1 MTILSPE
8 RIEEIRKRISHDD
21 QFEYR
26 SEAAQ
31 DRADLLSDRAA
42 LITEHETQVSALHE
56 EIIALRR
63 DLDEAR
69 KVDEAKVERAA
80 RALCL
85 RSMAVQMDEVS
96 PDDKVVLSYS
106 RYGKVTGK
114 RWQHH
119 IADAI
124 VALQAALTDRDV

>member
-1 MTILSPE
+1 MTLLSPE
-8 RIEEIRKRISHDD
+8 RIEEITR
-21 QFEYR
+21 
-26 SEAAQ
+26 
-31 DRADLLSDRAA
+31 RADFDRKYYLVRPCDTDRLALLSDRAA
-42 LITEHETQVSALHE
+42 LITEYETQVSALHE

-69 KVDEAKVERAA
+69 KVDEAKVERTA

-106 RYGKVTGK
+106 RYGEVTGK